1 MMLSPK
7 TANNPVT
14 LITISPPMSP
24 VYFTAKGIPKAPAPI
39 DELVSVKIDPLTEP
53 GLIELNVL

>member
-1 MMLSPK
+1 
-7 TANNPVT
+7 
-14 LITISPPMSP
+14 MSP
-24 VYFTAKGIPKAPAPI
+24 VYFTAKGMPKAPAPI